1 MILDEASCACVLV
14 ATDAHLACGHSV
26 ATPGQPGLS
35 TRGATAVEYGL
46 ILALIFLA
54 IVGSIQA
61 VANSTTGMW
70 NDVSAKVV
78 NAR

>member
-1 MILDEASCACVLV
+1 MNLRRRLSPRALASQLSRLV
-14 ATDAHLACGHSV
+14 SDN
-26 ATPGQPGLS
+26 
-35 TRGATAVEYGL
+35 RGATAVEYGL

-70 NDVSAKVV
+70 NDVSAKVA

>member
-1 MILDEASCACVLV
+1 MNLRRRLSPRALARQLSRLAADE
-14 ATDAHLACGHSV
+14 
-26 ATPGQPGLS
+26 
-35 TRGATAVEYGL
+35 RGATAVEYGL

-54 IVGSIQA
+54 VVGSIQA

-70 NDVSAKVV
+70 NDVSSKVA